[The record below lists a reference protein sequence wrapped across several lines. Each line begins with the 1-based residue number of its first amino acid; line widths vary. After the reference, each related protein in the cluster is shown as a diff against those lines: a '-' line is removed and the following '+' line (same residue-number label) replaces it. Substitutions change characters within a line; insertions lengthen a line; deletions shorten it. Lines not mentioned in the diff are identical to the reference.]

1 MPDYAEFWLPLGRNT
16 LPLLHL
22 WTLAVLQAILALHL
36 ANISA
41 IHPKKFP
48 GYTEAVAFI
57 FKDSF
62 NIDFS
67 RIALY
72 YQIPKLKNIFP

>member
-1 MPDYAEFWLPLGRNT
+1 MLFAQTKLIRREQQAIPDYAEFWLPLGRNT

-22 WTLAVLQAILALHL
+22 WTLILGLNL

-48 GYTEAVAFI
+48 G
-57 FKDSF
+57 
-62 NIDFS
+62 
-67 RIALY
+67 
-72 YQIPKLKNIFP
+72 

>member
-1 MPDYAEFWLPLGRNT
+1 MLFAQTKLIRREQRAMPDYAEFWLPLGRNT

-22 WTLAVLQAILALHL
+22 WTFILALHL

-48 GYTEAVAFI
+48 G
-57 FKDSF
+57 
-62 NIDFS
+62 
-67 RIALY
+67 
-72 YQIPKLKNIFP
+72 